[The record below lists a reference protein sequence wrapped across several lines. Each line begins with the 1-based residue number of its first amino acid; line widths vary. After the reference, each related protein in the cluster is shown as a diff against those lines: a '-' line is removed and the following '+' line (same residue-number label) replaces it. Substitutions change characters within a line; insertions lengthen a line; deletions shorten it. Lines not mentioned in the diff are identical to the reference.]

1 MRGRGRE
8 KIGAEAAGDEG
19 WGREREKRGG
29 EGGEESSVKQ
39 RERESVEN
47 V

>member
-1 MRGRGRE
+1 MRERE